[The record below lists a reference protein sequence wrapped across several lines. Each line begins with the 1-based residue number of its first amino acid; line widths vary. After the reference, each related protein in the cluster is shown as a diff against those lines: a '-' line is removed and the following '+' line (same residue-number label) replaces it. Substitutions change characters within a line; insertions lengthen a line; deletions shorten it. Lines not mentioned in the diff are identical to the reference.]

1 MRIDKDEA
9 EQTDDGL
16 LTTETGELYTDGKKR
31 RRGDFIAKIL
41 CVLFAFLF
49 WLYVMNEDSPTFEK
63 LFTDIPIEIINIDPD
78 SNLSVISG
86 YDNTVDITL
95 VGKRR
100 DVLNVESADL
110 RAYVDASAIT
120 EAGTATLEIITEVP
134 GNLRETEKTKSS
146 VRIYFDEKDSVQ
158 VPVEVVMT
166 EFSLAD
172 GYELGDTVPNI
183 EEVTVT
189 GPAVQLSAID
199 SAQVVLSGLGRLTDS
214 LIATGSLQLVD
225 AQGEVLTSPYLKLQ
239 TKSVSVNIPVYIT
252 KEVPLTVAY
261 KHGYFNDSNAEVTVI
276 PSTILLKG
284 EASVLNGIDELMIAT
299 IDEKKTSEETTSH
312 KIELPAGTESIHGI
326 QYVQYKVTLKN
337 TSTKQLVIREFS
349 VNNPNNLKYEL
360 AVDSITLTM
369 RGETRYVSFISAASV
384 DAYVD
389 LSNLS
394 NVTGNVTVPVTFT
407 VNSMYNGY
415 VYELGDYNITVKIS

>member
-1 MRIDKDEA
+1 M
-9 EQTDDGL
+9 
-16 LTTETGELYTDGKKR
+16 
-31 RRGDFIAKIL
+31 
-41 CVLFAFLF
+41 
-49 WLYVMNEDSPTFEK
+49 
-63 LFTDIPIEIINIDPD
+63 
-78 SNLSVISG
+78 
-86 YDNTVDITL
+86 
-95 VGKRR
+95 
-100 DVLNVESADL
+100 
-110 RAYVDASAIT
+110 
-120 EAGTATLEIITEVP
+120 
-134 GNLRETEKTKSS
+134 
-146 VRIYFDEKDSVQ
+146 
-158 VPVEVVMT
+158 
-166 EFSLAD
+166 
-172 GYELGDTVPNI
+172 
-183 EEVTVT
+183 
-189 GPAVQLSAID
+189 
-199 SAQVVLSGLGRLTDS
+199 VLSGLGRLTDS

-337 TSTKQLVIREFS
+337 TSTKQLVISEFS